1 MKNIVYILILAAFSI
16 GFGSCVPEV
25 EVPDQNKIYLSL
37 NLKYNKTLDKTSATV
52 AFLQDNS
59 SGSKLELDND
69 ALITYNENN
78 LIFDVSEKCYGKD
91 FIGLVEDDFVYVDLD
106 SDELV
111 NSMEM
116 IDSLY
121 FETASDTQS
130 ISEDLILDISM
141 SALEDD
147 EQLEVDLINIGA
159 DFSTTLYSTTFSG
172 NLMNITTDQLADVP
186 LGQIIIIVRRLKHE
200 DQLTQSKL
208 AGGEQLISY
217 EVQDTIILN

>member
-1 MKNIVYILILAAFSI
+1 M
-16 GFGSCVPEV
+16 GTGSCVPEV

-37 NLKYNKTLDKTSATV
+37 NLKYNKTLDKTSATA

-59 SGSKLELDND
+59 TGAKLELDSDASVTFND
-69 ALITYNENN
+69 NN
-78 LIFDVSEKCYGKD
+78 LIFDVVEKCYGKD
-91 FIGLVEDDFVYVDLD
+91 FIGLVEDDFTYIDLD
-106 SDELV
+106 NDQLV
-111 NSMEM
+111 NSLQM
-116 IDSLY
+116 IDTLY

-130 ISEDLILDISM
+130 ISNELILDISTPP
-141 SALEDD
+141 LEEG

-186 LGQIIIIVRRLKHE
+186 LGQIIIVVRRLKYE

-208 AGGEQLISY
+208 AGGEQFISY